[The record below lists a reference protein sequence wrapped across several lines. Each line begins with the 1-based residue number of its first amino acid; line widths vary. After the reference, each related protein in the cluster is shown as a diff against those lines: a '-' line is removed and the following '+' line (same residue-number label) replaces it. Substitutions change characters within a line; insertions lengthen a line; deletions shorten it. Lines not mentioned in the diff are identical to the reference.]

1 MVYIM
6 SQIISITDD
15 YPDGLLL
22 EKKYTFGQ
30 LANSPITTYST
41 TITIST
47 TFVLIVASN
56 RPIYDVG
63 FVIDW
68 GQSQSLFWKS

>member
-15 YPDGLLL
+15 YLDGLLL

-68 GQSQSLFWKS
+68 GQ